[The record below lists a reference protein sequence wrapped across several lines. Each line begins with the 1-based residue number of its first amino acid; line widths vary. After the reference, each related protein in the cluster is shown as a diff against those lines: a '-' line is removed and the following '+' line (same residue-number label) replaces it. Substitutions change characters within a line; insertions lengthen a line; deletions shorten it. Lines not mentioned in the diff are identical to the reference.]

1 MDVVS
6 WQPIS
11 GAEGVDVVQRFV
23 LETLEP
29 LELGLFSR
37 PANQEIAHYGGHR
50 GIAFGG
56 LDAGAAVNVVID
68 CDCDIFHVHS
78 FT

>member
-1 MDVVS
+1 MDFVS

-11 GAEGVDVVQRFV
+11 GAERVDAVQRFV

-37 PANQEIAHYGGHR
+37 PANQEITHYGGHR
-50 GIAFGG
+50 GIAFGR
-56 LDAGAAVNVVID
+56 LDAGTAMGVVVD
-68 CDCDIFHVHS
+68 GDCDIFHVHS
-78 FT
+78 LT